1 MSDHDDAVAEGVL
14 LLKTIGLDITYTDEG
29 LEVIVRQIMR
39 LGRAEA
45 LTDAAD
51 AIAGMRLVK
60 EADHLTAVAARYERG
75 FKDGL
80 GAARDAVTA
89 VPCNDTSHN
98 APNLDCPIWRNDA
111 LAAIDALA
119 RGKEGNRG

>member
-51 AIAGMRLVK
+51 AIAGMRGLTLDGPRMQVHAEKRISALLLSRSPHTMEHDPTNGPPYCKACTDAAGYWVK
-60 EADHLTAVAARYERG
+60 W
-75 FKDGL
+75 
-80 GAARDAVTA
+80 
-89 VPCNDTSHN
+89 PCPDSS
-98 APNLDCPIWRNDA
+98 
-111 LAAIDALA
+111 
-119 RGKEGNRG
+119 GKEG